1 MAERKIQVPTPEGKM
16 VDGMDVPIERS
27 DERWSEFTLEDGTVI
42 RAKINIAS
50 AVRVDGQYDTRGQP
64 VYILNTSPTV
74 SIINVPERLKRR
86 FSKMDIPIEPTTT
99 EAYIANA
106 NILHGMKGVWGVASS
121 EEDAVP
127 SEPYRIMDFI
137 IQTVG
142 GAATTNTPTY
152 PFFPDWFR
160 FQELISQWRRE
171 RGATSSITKM
181 AMCPSYQRI
190 IAMGKEPFL

>member
-1 MAERKIQVPTPEGKM
+1 
-16 VDGMDVPIERS
+16 
-27 DERWSEFTLEDGTVI
+27 
-42 RAKINIAS
+42 
-50 AVRVDGQYDTRGQP
+50 
-64 VYILNTSPTV
+64 
-74 SIINVPERLKRR
+74 
-86 FSKMDIPIEPTTT
+86 MDIPIEPTTT
-99 EAYIANA
+99 EAYIAAA
-106 NILHGMKGVWGVASS
+106 NILRGMKGVWGVASS

-190 IAMGKEPFL
+190 IAMGERAIPLILRQMQDEGDEPDMWFWALRVLTDADPVPDHARGDISAMARAWLRWARFRYDW